1 MDVEKIKQRYEMLD
15 TRELMRMEIHEKDPF
30 LNKLIEDELTSR
42 GVSIEDRSPVLAEES
57 KKYSW
62 RKALL
67 ILFFVWLVSKLVL
80 NFFR

>member
-42 GVSIEDRSPVLAEES
+42 GISIEDRAPILDEES
-57 KKYSW
+57 KNYSW
-62 RKALL
+62 QKALL
-67 ILFFVWLVSKLVL
+67 IIFFVWLVSKLVL